1 LREIDRIGRQLLKYP
16 NVTGYSK
23 RYRYR
28 IRRGK
33 VIKELCLQ
41 VHVVKKV
48 PEKKLRIQ
56 DVLPKEIEGIPVDVV
71 EYGLLRIPPL
81 LEEGP
86 EQTKAR
92 ESGKTGVIRPLVAG
106 VSIGNYAIT
115 AGTLGDF
122 VVKTKNPD
130 QGEHFMASNAHV
142 LVDEPARK
150 EPVERT
156 IIQPGRADG
165 GSLIHKV
172 GEYYW
177 HKQIIPQGS
186 QSPCSITN
194 AFCFVFNS
202 LAKVFGR
209 KSRVEPYISESNKI
223 DFAVASLSTRFKPTH
238 YDKIFSESQYACIG
252 YGFAGSEQVSLV
264 CKGKYI
270 EEEGYKPVKHSFVE
284 TRIGDLVEKSSRN
297 CYSRGKVLDDSAYEI
312 VSYGVYSAAFDD
324 VIITERILYPGCSG
338 SAIYKLK
345 P

>member
-1 LREIDRIGRQLLKYP
+1 LREIDRTGKQLLKYP

-33 VIKELCLQ
+33 VVKELCLQ
-41 VHVVKKV
+41 VHVVKKI
-48 PEKKLRIQ
+48 PEKRLRIQ

-106 VSIGNYAIT
+106 ISIGNYAVT

-122 VVKTKNPD
+122 VVKTKSPD
-130 QGEHFMASNAHV
+130 QGEYFMASNAHV

-177 HKQIIPQGS
+177 HKQIIPQAS
-186 QSPCSITN
+186 QSSCLIAN
-194 AFCFVFNS
+194 VFCLTFNS
-202 LAKVFGR
+202 LAKVLR
-209 KSRVEPYISESNKI
+209 RRSRVKSYTSGSNKI
-223 DFAVASLSTRFKPTH
+223 DFAVALFSTKFKPIH
-238 YDKIFSESQYACIG
+238 YDKVFNRSRYVCIG
-252 YGFAGSEQVSLV
+252 YGFAGSERVSLV
-264 CKGKYI
+264 CKGKYVV
-270 EEEGYKPVKHSFVE
+270 EEGYDSLTHSFAE
-284 TRIGDLVEKSSRN
+284 PRIGDLVEKSSRN
-297 CYSRGKVLDDSAYEI
+297 CYARGKVLDDSAYEI

-345 P
+345 D